1 MTDIDTRT
9 ALEEAESDGV
19 VAAGPSVPDGHLTDD
34 SPQSHVDASDRAG
47 GDDLSRNVELA
58 LGVVRLGVGAA
69 LVAAPGWAGRIW
81 VGQGADGPGNKVFA
95 RALGAR
101 DVALGIRILQG
112 SQKGEPVAHW
122 IAAGFAAD
130 FADVAATIV
139 AAKHLTPGR
148 RIAMPL
154 IAGAVGAA
162 GVVTAKKAQ
171 AVA

>member
-1 MTDIDTRT
+1 MTDVDATT
-9 ALEEAESDGV
+9 PLEEAEADGA
-19 VAAGPSVPDGHLTDD
+19 VAAGPSVPDAHAIDD
-34 SPQSHVDASDRAG
+34 SPHDRDGA
-47 GDDLSRNVELA
+47 DRSADELSRPIELA
-58 LGVVRLGVGAA
+58 LGAVRLGVGAA

-81 VGQGADGPGNKVFA
+81 VGPGADGPGSKVFA

-101 DVALGIRILQG
+101 DVALGLRILQG
-112 SQKGEPVAHW
+112 AQKGEPVAHW
-122 IAAGFAAD
+122 VAAGFAAD

-162 GVVTAKKAQ
+162 GVVAARKSQ
-171 AVA
+171 AIA